1 LGGYSIVG
9 EKPKGGKI
17 ERLRPAQDR
26 AVQGQIH
33 LVRGAWINDFL
44 DEITS
49 ITVEMEQEHDDY
61 GDALSALVKNVPE
74 PIRVQRLRK
83 PEPQTGY
90 QDAEL
95 RAAYGRG

>member
-1 LGGYSIVG
+1 VRPSIGG

-61 GDALSALVKNVPE
+61 GDALSSLVKNVPE
-74 PIRVQRLRK
+74 PVRVQRLRQ
-83 PEPQTGY
+83 PEAERGY
-90 QDAEL
+90 QDAGL
-95 RAAYGRG
+95 RQAYGRG